1 MATQAVTQEA
11 IEDALIARF
20 QGISI
25 DVEGVPTTVKVFMEE
40 PAVEEETER
49 VYPSVALMYL
59 GEVEDYEVRDSD
71 DDEGLT
77 EEVSYDTGLPV
88 YERTERAIPQAL
100 RLSYSI
106 DTWNKTR
113 AQQSRDLLFR
123 AVRAKIGHRGYLQV
137 QNVEGQP
144 INLWMFWSG
153 GVAPINEKH
162 PDMVV
167 YHSSLTVDVLAY
179 VAVVANDE
187 TTVKKVAM
195 EAHWKVFSKKVDEN
209 VGDQLDVEIV
219 IDENGARPV

>member
-1 MATQAVTQEA
+1 MTLAVTQEA

-25 DVEGVPTTVKVFMEE
+25 NVEGVPTAVEVFMEE
-40 PAVEEETER
+40 PSVEEEPER
-49 VYPSVALMYL
+49 VYPSVALMSL

-71 DDEGLT
+71 DDEGLE
-77 EEVSYDTGLPV
+77 EEVSYNTGLPV

-113 AQQSRDLLFR
+113 AQQTRDLLSG
-123 AVRAKIGHRGYLQV
+123 AIRAKVGHRGHLQV
-137 QNVEGQP
+137 LNIEGQP
-144 INLWMFWSG
+144 INLWMFRSG
-153 GVAPINEKH
+153 GVTPLKEVH
-162 PDMVV
+162 PDMIV
-167 YHSSLTVDVLAY
+167 YHTSMTVDILAY

-195 EAHWKVFSKKVDEN
+195 EQHWKVFSKEVEEA